1 MENSNWE
8 NLLGEANTK
17 KIKDAGLDKLIDVSE
32 LTSENLEYAQDFFDN
47 FDIENV
53 SDYLGDEFTFLD
65 VVKKFYDC
73 QLPLDVVSYEMQRKI
88 ILDRRFTFVVKKKIV
103 DVLNSL
109 EEINYVEKFWKLL
122 DLLETDDE
130 FLNAEFYFKEIV
142 ASDKLYEEVLN
153 DKKKLPSAVNIVKYN
168 MHNFKNELSF
178 DNLNWIV
185 DVLMVLPVESQNI
198 VRIWINHVKSDDE
211 CKKLQSLLVSII
223 DCQKLT
229 DDVSYKRCS
238 VSDAIEIYNDIK
250 SKVHN
255 KNLSSKNLN
264 SAFSLVLALSE
275 DKNFD
280 EKRLKTVVDLIS
292 LIRDDYEFEQSKIF
306 INLISV
312 FDTLPDILIKNDFT
326 LIEVLPV
333 MLKIYFMDAKSIL
346 KKKFSFDN
354 IREIVKILEKC
365 NKDDSKINNVLEL
378 VTKIQSNEEFDYCKD
393 SLLKLAKNKK
403 MMSEIRNN
411 KISLY
416 EQVKKMYMEYFR
428 VSSASSYTV
437 EIIKLH
443 KFSFKIIKQMD
454 RLISERPANLRRVV
468 TNLILKLS
476 NANEFMFA
484 KKFLCTNDSLESYEQ
499 SKDILSD
506 IIDYYSLLL
515 HITFDDKNK
524 LNVINN
530 TNLSFENLADAVNLI
545 SNEKQDDKANKL
557 SILVSMI
564 SDDNEYKTL
573 QPFFYKLIDID
584 KIFEQKTKILPI
596 FFNVL
601 YDLAEKL
608 NVRKIFNNRFLSLRC
623 KSKALDYLKEIDDS
637 EQRDRIANLICIIK
651 SDEDYDK
658 ISPYFN
664 KLMLAENLSSVI
676 FNSSINVNQIIQICN
691 LGVDKIWLKNV
702 ISFDRLKKLATY
714 LVKLDEEMSNL
725 LIEFIYMLE
734 SNEEFDNIF
743 PHIDDLLNDKR
754 ILQAV
759 KNVEIS
765 INEIVNL
772 YSLGVGKIFTNK
784 KINFVT
790 ISQLEKILNKI
801 TDKEKFDFVMNI
813 AINLTSDKEFA
824 YMKEFLISGNVE
836 STNKSYLELARD
848 FYVKKLGA
856 RYAKKN
862 KEIFLQ
868 ILKLVGSYKFSYDI
882 LDQMSKALSDNKN
895 GKSRAALFEKF
906 SQFKDDDDF
915 TKNSSQ
921 LDNLPVEN
929 NEVVKESF
937 SSRMK
942 KAEKNAESFNNDLD
956 SGSGMSNNSSSLVF
970 DDGNLVVN
978 VIDVNAILQF
988 KDKKVVIMTSEK
1000 NQTLDKTTRGKF
1012 TALSIKINEEIDKNL
1027 NLFEDPQDYFDEFMD
1042 YLNEHG
1048 DSASLEDDQDD
1059 GETYCC
1065 LITSKNLDEIIT
1077 EHENFIAE
1085 ISS

>member
-1 MENSNWE
+1 MKNSNWE

-17 KIKDAGLDKLIDVSE
+17 KIKDAGLDKLVDVSE
-32 LTSENLEYAQDFFDN
+32 LTPENLEYAQDFFDN
-47 FDIENV
+47 FDVENV

-73 QLPLDVVSYEMQRKI
+73 QLPLDVVSYGMQRKI
-88 ILDRRFTFVVKKKIV
+88 ILDRRFSFDVKKKIV

-109 EEINYVEKFWKLL
+109 EEINYVQKFWKLL
-122 DLLETDDE
+122 DLLKTDDE

-142 ASDKLYEEVLN
+142 SSDKLYEEILN
-153 DKKKLPSAVNIVKYN
+153 DKKNLPSAVNIVKYN

-178 DNLNWIV
+178 DNLDWIV
-185 DVLMVLPVESQNI
+185 DVLMILPVESQNI
-198 VRIWINHVKSDDE
+198 VRIWINRVKSDDE

-229 DDVSYKRCS
+229 DDISYKKCS
-238 VSDAIEIYNDIK
+238 VSEAIEIYNDIK

-264 SAFSLVLALSE
+264 SAFSLILTLSE
-275 DKNFD
+275 DENFD
-280 EKRLKTVVDLIS
+280 EKSLKTVVKLIS

-306 INLISV
+306 INLISA
-312 FDTLPDILIKNDFT
+312 FDTLPDILTKNNFT

-333 MLKIYFMDAKSIL
+333 MLKIYFMNAGSIL
-346 KKKFSFDN
+346 KKNFNFDN
-354 IREIVKILEKC
+354 VREVVKILERC
-365 NKDDSKINNVLEL
+365 NKDDSQINNVLEL
-378 VTKIQSNEEFDYCKD
+378 VNKIQSNEEFDYCKD
-393 SLLKLAKNKK
+393 SLFKLAKNKK
-403 MMSEIRNN
+403 MMREIQNN
-411 KISLY
+411 KISLHD
-416 EQVKKMYMEYFR
+416 QVKKMYIEYFR
-428 VSSASSYTV
+428 VSSASSYTI

-454 RLISERPANLRRVV
+454 RLISERPAVLRRVI

-476 NANEFMFA
+476 NDNEFRFA
-484 KKFLCTNDSLESYEQ
+484 KEFLCTNDSFESYEQ
-499 SKDILSD
+499 SNDILSD
-506 IIDYYSLLL
+506 IIDYYKSLL
-515 HITFDDKNK
+515 HITFDDKNE
-524 LNVINN
+524 LNIVHN
-530 TNLSFENLADAVNLI
+530 TNLSFENLADAINLI
-545 SNEKQDDKANKL
+545 SSEKQADKASKL
-557 SILVSMI
+557 SALVSMI
-564 SDDNEYKTL
+564 SDDNEYKIL
-573 QPFFYKLIDID
+573 RPFFYKLIDIN
-584 KIFEQKTKILPI
+584 KIFEQKTKILSV
-596 FFNVL
+596 FFDML
-601 YDLAEKL
+601 HDLAEKL
-608 NVRKIFNNRFLSLRC
+608 NVRKIFNNRFLSLHC
-623 KSKALDYLKEIDDS
+623 KSKALDFLKEIDDN

-651 SDEDYDK
+651 SDDDYDK
-658 ISPYFN
+658 ISSYFN

-691 LGVDKIWLKNV
+691 LGIDKVWLKNV

-725 LIEFIYMLE
+725 LIDFIYMLE

-772 YSLGVGKIFTNK
+772 YSLGAGKIFANK
-784 KINFVT
+784 KINFIT
-790 ISQLEKILNKI
+790 ISQLEKILSKI
-801 TDKEKFDFVMNI
+801 TEKEKFDFVMNI
-813 AINLTSDKEFA
+813 ATNLTDKEFS

-836 STNKSYLELARD
+836 SSNKSYLELARD
-848 FYVKKLGA
+848 FYVKKLGV

-868 ILKLVGSYKFSYDI
+868 ILKLAGSYKFSYDT

-895 GKSRAALFEKF
+895 EKSRIALFEKF
-906 SQFKDDDDF
+906 LQLKDDDDF
-915 TKNSSQ
+915 AKNSSQ
-921 LDNLPVEN
+921 LDDLQVEN

-937 SSRMK
+937 SMRMK

-956 SGSGMSNNSSSLVF
+956 SGSGGNNSSSLVF

-988 KDKKVVIMTSEK
+988 KDKKIVIMTSEK
-1000 NQTLDKTTRGKF
+1000 NTTLDKTTRGKF
-1012 TALSIKINEEIDKNL
+1012 TTLSIKINEEIDKNL

-1065 LITSKNLDEIIT
+1065 LITSKSLDEIIT

>member
-1 MENSNWE
+1 MKNSNWE

-17 KIKDAGLDKLIDVSE
+17 KIKDAGLDKLVDVSE
-32 LTSENLEYAQDFFDN
+32 LTPENLEYAQDFFDN

-53 SDYLGDEFTFLD
+53 SDYIGDEFTFLD

-73 QLPLDVVSYEMQRKI
+73 QLPLDVVSYGMQRKI
-88 ILDRRFTFVVKKKIV
+88 ILDRRFSFDVKKKIV

-109 EEINYVEKFWKLL
+109 DEINYVEKFWKLL
-122 DLLETDDE
+122 DLLKTDDE

-178 DNLNWIV
+178 DNLVWIV
-185 DVLMVLPVESQNI
+185 DVLMILPVESQNI
-198 VRIWINHVKSDDE
+198 VRIWINRVKSDDE

-229 DDVSYKRCS
+229 DDVSYKKCS
-238 VSDAIEIYNDIK
+238 VSEAIEIYNDIK

-264 SAFSLVLALSE
+264 SAFSLILTLSE

-280 EKRLKTVVDLIS
+280 EKRLDTVVKLIS
-292 LIRDDYEFEQSKIF
+292 LIRDNYEFEQSKIF
-306 INLISV
+306 ISLVSV
-312 FDTLPDILIKNDFT
+312 FDTLPDILIKNNFT

-333 MLKIYFMDAKSIL
+333 MLKIYFMDAGSIL
-346 KKKFSFDN
+346 KKNFSFDN
-354 IREIVKILEKC
+354 VREIVKILERC
-365 NKDDSKINNVLEL
+365 NKDDSKINNVLDL
-378 VTKIQSNEEFDYCKD
+378 VTKIQSNEEFNYCKD
-393 SLLKLAKNKK
+393 SLFKLAKNKK
-403 MMSEIRNN
+403 MMREIQNN
-411 KISLY
+411 KISLHD
-416 EQVKKMYMEYFR
+416 QVKKMYMEYFR

-454 RLISERPANLRRVV
+454 RFISERPAALRRIV

-476 NANEFMFA
+476 NDNEFRFA
-484 KKFLCTNDSLESYEQ
+484 KKFLSTNDSLESYEQ
-499 SKDILSD
+499 SNDILSD
-506 IIDYYSLLL
+506 IIDYYKSLL
-515 HITFDDKNK
+515 HISFDDKNK
-524 LNVINN
+524 LNIIRN
-530 TNLSFENLADAVNLI
+530 TNLSFENLADAINLL
-545 SNEKQDDKANKL
+545 SNEKQDDKASKL

-564 SDDNEYKTL
+564 SDDNEYKIL

-584 KIFEQKTKILPI
+584 KIFEQKSRILSI
-596 FFNVL
+596 FFDVL
-601 YDLAEKL
+601 YDLAGKL
-608 NVRKIFNNRFLSLRC
+608 NVRKIFNNRFLSLRY
-623 KSKALDYLKEIDDS
+623 KSKALDFLKEIDDN

-725 LIEFIYMLE
+725 LIDFIYMLE
-734 SNEEFDNIF
+734 SNEKFDNIF

-772 YSLGVGKIFTNK
+772 YSLGAGKIFTNK

-790 ISQLEKILNKI
+790 ISQLEKILSKI
-801 TDKEKFDFVMNI
+801 TAQEKFDFVMNI
-813 AINLTSDKEFA
+813 AINLTDKEFA
-824 YMKEFLISGNVE
+824 YIKEFLISGNVE
-836 STNKSYLELARD
+836 PSNKSYLELARD

-868 ILKLVGSYKFSYDI
+868 ILKLVGSYKFSYDT
-882 LDQMSKALSDNKN
+882 LDQMSEALSNNKN
-895 GKSRAALFEKF
+895 EKSRAVLFEKF
-906 SQFKDDDDF
+906 LLLKDDDDF
-915 TKNSSQ
+915 TKNFSQ
-921 LDNLPVEN
+921 LDDLQIEN

-937 SSRMK
+937 SMRMK

-956 SGSGMSNNSSSLVF
+956 SGSGGNNSSSLVF

-988 KDKKVVIMTSEK
+988 KDKKIVIMTSEK
-1000 NQTLDKTTRGKF
+1000 DTTLDKTTRGKF
-1012 TALSIKINEEIDKNL
+1012 TTLSIKINEEIDKNL

-1065 LITSKNLDEIIT
+1065 LITSKSLDEIIT

-1085 ISS
+1085 FSS